1 MKNASILILAM
12 LLGAC
17 GGGGTPSVPDNSAAI
32 NAALTNIA
40 KNTPTVPAYTGAF
53 TLIEGIS
60 SGYVSGTSDQDVAAR
75 LLAPIV
81 ADPVKYAPLYKLL
94 TSDAGLKVTIV
105 GETVGTSSI
114 NGLPLKNPDRVGI
127 AKLLST
133 GLRITF

>member
-1 MKNASILILAM
+1 MKNVSVMILVITLA
-12 LLGAC
+12 AC

-40 KNTPTVPAYTGAF
+40 KNTPTAPTYTGAF

-60 SGYVSGTSDQDVAAR
+60 SGYVSGTSDQDVVAR
-75 LLAPIV
+75 LLTPIL

-94 TSDAGLKVTIV
+94 ISDAGLKVTIV
-105 GETVGTSSI
+105 GENYGTSSI
-114 NGLPLKNPDRVGI
+114 NGLPLKYSDRVGI

-133 GLRITF
+133 GLKITF